1 MSVPVVTV
9 SSGGKKLGT
18 GLAILSLE
26 IRKEVDR
33 VPEARLV
40 VHDGSIASRKF
51 ELSDAPTFEP
61 GAEVVIEIREE
72 AASERDT
79 QLFRGLVVRHAVES
93 RDEGSELRIELRDP
107 AIVLTRRRRS
117 AVHREQT
124 DDDIVRAM
132 LDKAKLEPGT
142 IDAGDVT
149 HAALVQYNTTDWD
162 FLASRADINGQ
173 LIVVD
178 DGTVS
183 LRSLAKPGEVVARF
197 AHGLD
202 EIFEVEL
209 ELDASDQWAAAES
222 LAWDAAEQAPTE
234 AAEADDMPAT
244 VGKFDVAEVAT
255 KLGGDRL
262 TLVLPGSAAAEE
274 LAPWASARLARSR
287 LALCRGRLVVPGRA
301 DILPFDRIELEGL
314 GQRFAGPLLVSAV
327 IQHYDRDGWRT
338 ELRLGLSPEWFARA
352 PGIADVPAGGLVPP
366 IAGLQVGLVHALAD
380 DPQGEHRVE
389 VMLPAF
395 NDKDTAVWAR
405 VARPDAGKDRGIVFW
420 PEVGDEVVVGFLADD
435 PRQAIVLG
443 SLHGAKN
450 TPPKPALGPTDD
462 NNHRAIVSKSGTTI
476 AFDDEKKSLTLTTP
490 GNNKIVIDDDAKSIT
505 LADEHGNTFTLD
517 KHGITLKSAK
527 DLKIDAAGK
536 IEIKG
541 TSVDIQ

>member
-1 MSVPVVTV
+1 MGVPVVTL
-9 SSGGKKLGT
+9 SSGGKQLDA
-18 GLAILSLE
+18 GLALISLE
-26 IRKEVDR
+26 VRKEVDR

-40 VHDGSIASRKF
+40 VHDGSVASRKF
-51 ELSDAPTFEP
+51 ELSDAAAFAP

-72 AASERDT
+72 ADSERDI
-79 QLFRGLVVRHAVES
+79 QLFRGIVVRHAASS
-93 RDEGSELRIELRDP
+93 RDDGSELRLELRDP
-107 AIVLTRRRRS
+107 AIKLTRMRRS
-117 AVHREQT
+117 AVHRQQT
-124 DDDIVRAM
+124 DDEIARTILDRAGLTTGT
-132 LDKAKLEPGT
+132 LDASA
-142 IDAGDVT
+142 IT

-162 FLASRADINGQ
+162 FLASRADVNGQ

-178 DGTVS
+178 DGEVS
-183 LRSLAKPGEVVARF
+183 LRSLASPGEVVARF

-209 ELDASDQWAAAES
+209 ELDASEQWAAAES
-222 LAWDAAEQAPTE
+222 LAWDAAEQAATE
-234 AAEADDMPAT
+234 VAEADDLPAAL
-244 VGKFDVAEVAT
+244 GNFDVAEVAR
-255 KLGGDRL
+255 KLGGERL

-287 LALCRGRLVVPGRA
+287 LALCRGHLVVPGRA
-301 DILPFDRIELEGL
+301 DIFPFDRIELDGL

-352 PGIADVPAGGLVPP
+352 PGLADVPAGGLVPP

-420 PEVGDEVVVGFLADD
+420 PEVGDEVVIGFLADD

-450 TPPKPALGPTDD
+450 TPPKPVGGPTDD
-462 NNHRAIVSKSGTTI
+462 NHHRAIVSKSGTTI
-476 AFDDEKKSLTLTTP
+476 AFDDDKNSLTLKTP
-490 GNNKIVIDDDAKSIT
+490 GNNTIVVDDDAKSIT
-505 LADEHGNTFTLD
+505 IEDEHGNKLTLD
-517 KHGITLKSAK
+517 KDGITLKSAK
-527 DLKIDAAGK
+527 DLKLDASGK

-541 TSVDIQ
+541 ASVDIQ

>member
-1 MSVPVVTV
+1 MGVPVVTV
-9 SSGGKKLGT
+9 RSNGAKLDT
-18 GLAILSLE
+18 GFSILSLE
-26 IRKEVDR
+26 VRKEVDR

-40 VHDGSIASRKF
+40 AHDGNIASRKF
-51 ELSDAPTFEP
+51 ELSDAPSFEP
-61 GAEVVIEIREE
+61 GAEVVIEIRKE
-72 AASERDT
+72 AEDQADI

-93 RDEGSELRIELRDP
+93 RDEGSELRVELRDP
-107 AIVLTRRRRS
+107 AFVLTRRRRS
-117 AVHREQT
+117 AVHRQQT
-124 DDDIVRAM
+124 DDEIVRAI
-132 LDKAKLEPGT
+132 LDKASLTAGT
-142 IDAGDVT
+142 LDAGDVT

-162 FLASRADINGQ
+162 FLASRADVNGQ
-173 LIVVD
+173 LIVVN
-178 DGTVS
+178 DGEVS
-183 LRSLAKPGEVVARF
+183 LRSLSKPGEVVARF

-202 EIFEVEL
+202 EIYEVEL
-209 ELDASDQWAAAES
+209 ELDVSEQWAAAES
-222 LAWDAAEQAPTE
+222 LAWDAAEQASTE
-234 AAEADDMPAT
+234 PAEADDVPAEL
-244 VGKFDVAEVAT
+244 GKFDVAEVAS

-262 TLVLPGSAAAEE
+262 TLVLPGSAAPEE
-274 LAPWASARLARSR
+274 LAPWASGRLARSR
-287 LALCRGRLVVPGRA
+287 MALCRGRIVVAGRA
-301 DILPFDRIELEGL
+301 DIAPFDRIEIEGV

-338 ELRLGLSPEWFARA
+338 ELRLGLSPEWFARV
-352 PGIADVPAGGLVPP
+352 PGLADVPAGGLVPP

-420 PEVGDEVVVGFLADD
+420 PEIGDEVVLGFLADD

-450 TPPKPALGPTDD
+450 TPPKPVGGPTDAND
-462 NNHRAIVSKSGTTI
+462 HRAIVSKSGTSI
-476 AFDDEKKSLTLTTP
+476 AFDDQKKSLTLTTP

-505 LADEHGNTFTLD
+505 VEDEHGNKITLSKD
-517 KHGITLKSAK
+517 GITLKSAK
-527 DLKIDAAGK
+527 DLKIDASGK